1 ELRELSGGHREMS
14 GGHRE
19 MSGGHRELREMS
31 GDHRELR
38 ELSGGHREMSGGHR
52 EQSGGHREL
61 SGGHREQSGGHR
73 EQSGGHR
80 EQSGGHREL
89 SGGHRELSGGTKC
102 CVGAAACTSSWCICR
117 WRALV
122 LGESVGCFVFESL
135 RQRFL
140 YFSTEANAFLSLNFA
155 SQLVIRRGLGRFQTV
170 TSGHEAVGTLCKLFT
185 GATPE
190 DNPHLPLRLPLLV
203 CNDAY
208 PVHSTPPPAGQNNAC
223 FTPAATPDS
232 GPNCSPTPSPSRR
245 AFPDIMASL
254 DVQPRLM
261 EARPDPDTPAQMRA
275 AVARYLVAN
284 ALKDKALST
293 ASPSPIHP
301 NNKSTPSPIQPNNKS
316 TPSPI
321 QPNNNPNQQPQ
332 QLQPNTQSYPA
343 QNQQPQQQQPYPH
356 THPAKT
362 STSVNSSCNP
372 TPNPT
377 QPRTSRP
384 KEEWLEHLIHH
395 FNLSKKKQ
403 KKETQQ
409 EGSLGELL
417 KQMCKMNIEKDM
429 EAIRQLK
436 ERAEE
441 NLDLMAMM
449 SLMTH
454 QQETFPQVTP
464 LPEWIRQGN
473 LPTTYTTYVAVA
485 MEQPST
491 KQNYPYGRGRPGR
504 DEAMRL
510 FPCMHCNQMG
520 H

>member
-1 ELRELSGGHREMS
+1 MGG
-14 GGHRE
+14 G
-19 MSGGHRELREMS
+19 
-31 GDHRELR
+31 
-38 ELSGGHREMSGGHR
+38 
-52 EQSGGHREL
+52 
-61 SGGHREQSGGHR
+61 
-73 EQSGGHR
+73 
-80 EQSGGHREL
+80 
-89 SGGHRELSGGTKC
+89 
-102 CVGAAACTSSWCICR
+102 I
-117 WRALV
+117 
-122 LGESVGCFVFESL
+122 
-135 RQRFL
+135 
-140 YFSTEANAFLSLNFA
+140 
-155 SQLVIRRGLGRFQTV
+155 
-170 TSGHEAVGTLCKLFT
+170 
-185 GATPE
+185 
-190 DNPHLPLRLPLLV
+190 

-208 PVHSTPPPAGQNNAC
+208 PVHSTPPPAGRNNAC
-223 FTPAATPDS
+223 LTPTATPDS

-261 EARPDPDTPAQMRA
+261 EARPDTDTPAQMRA
-275 AVARYLVAN
+275 AVARYLAAN

-293 ASPSPIHP
+293 ASPSPIEP
-301 NNKSTPSPIQPNNKS
+301 NNKSTPSPTQHSSNSCNPTPNPTQPR
-316 TPSPI
+316 
-321 QPNNNPNQQPQ
+321 
-332 QLQPNTQSYPA
+332 
-343 QNQQPQQQQPYPH
+343 
-356 THPAKT
+356 T
-362 STSVNSSCNP
+362 SNSSCNP

-403 KKETQQ
+403 KKEAQQ

-485 MEQPST
+485 IEQPST
-491 KQNYPYGRGRPGR
+491 KQNYP
-504 DEAMRL
+504 
-510 FPCMHCNQMG
+510 
-520 H
+520 

>member
-1 ELRELSGGHREMS
+1 MPPPVDGPRCLPQRSPAGQRRHLPLRLP
-14 GGHRE
+14 
-19 MSGGHRELREMS
+19 L
-31 GDHRELR
+31 LPNPY
-38 ELSGGHREMSGGHR
+38 LPLPL
-52 EQSGGHREL
+52 Q
-61 SGGHREQSGGHR
+61 
-73 EQSGGHR
+73 
-80 EQSGGHREL
+80 
-89 SGGHRELSGGTKC
+89 
-102 CVGAAACTSSWCICR
+102 A
-117 WRALV
+117 
-122 LGESVGCFVFESL
+122 
-135 RQRFL
+135 
-140 YFSTEANAFLSLNFA
+140 
-155 SQLVIRRGLGRFQTV
+155 
-170 TSGHEAVGTLCKLFT
+170 
-185 GATPE
+185 
-190 DNPHLPLRLPLLV
+190 NPHLPLRLPLLV

-223 FTPAATPDS
+223 LTPAATPDS

-275 AVARYLVAN
+275 AVARYLAAN

-293 ASPSPIHP
+293 ASPSPI
-301 NNKSTPSPIQPNNKS
+301 QPNNKS
-316 TPSPI
+316 TPSP
-321 QPNNNPNQQPQ
+321 
-332 QLQPNTQSYPA
+332 TQ
-343 QNQQPQQQQPYPH
+343 H
-356 THPAKT
+356 
-362 STSVNSSCNP
+362 SSNCNP
-372 TPNPT
+372 TPYPT

-403 KKETQQ
+403 KKEAQQ

-491 KQNYPYGRGRPGR
+491 KQNYPYRGGGSGRGGSGRDKAMQLFPCMHCNQMGHWIRECPKYHSDTAQSRFPSQPSTKQNYPYRGGGSGRGRPGR
-504 DEAMRL
+504 DKAMRL

-520 H
+520 HWIRECPKYHSDIAHSRFPSQQQQ